1 MGTSETA
8 YKIHNMGNFQSKAIV
23 NILAQT
29 EIEYLKKV
37 DYFPKYFIKLY
48 HDIYYYLKDYLLT

>member
-1 MGTSETA
+1 MGTYLTA

-29 EIEYLKKV
+29 DMEYLKMV
-37 DYFPKYFIKLY
+37 DFFPKYFVKLY
-48 HDIYYYLKDYLLT
+48 HDIFYFLKDYLLS